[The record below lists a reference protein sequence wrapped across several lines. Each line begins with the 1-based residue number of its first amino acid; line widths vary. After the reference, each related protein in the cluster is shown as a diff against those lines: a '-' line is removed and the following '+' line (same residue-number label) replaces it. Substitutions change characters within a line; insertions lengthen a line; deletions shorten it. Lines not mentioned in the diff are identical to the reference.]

1 MFSDIKQ
8 NLSRISDFYNTA
20 SRKKKPFY
28 EQNLSKPIAFAC
40 KTKEEV
46 DMHQLNHPGP
56 YFTHPFNFYVS
67 SQSVAANEYEN
78 VSLS

>member
-1 MFSDIKQ
+1 MSEQ
-8 NLSRISDFYNTA
+8 NLSRKAIFTSTA
-20 SRKKKPFY
+20 GRKNKPFY

-46 DMHQLNHPGP
+46 DMHQLNHLGP